1 MTLRGDRPEAGAGNP
16 LIGQIGDQDITG
28 LDQAVRHDHRHQ
40 GHDHRHQGHDHRHQ
54 GHDHRH
60 QGHDHRPQ
68 GHDHRHQDYYNHCD
82 DLPPWLDRTVSS
94 KTTISVMIIF
104 VFKIINRATM
114 RREENRDL
122 KKGQPVTEGKHT
134 RKTTNHEFSTLFSL
148 PQKMRKTCTRY
159 ENLLL
164 WK

>member
-1 MTLRGDRPEAGAGNP
+1 MIIMISLMMTVKMMRMIIFATLRGDRPEAGAGNP

-28 LDQAVRHDHRHQ
+28 LDRAVRHDHRHQ
-40 GHDHRHQGHDHRHQ
+40 GH
-54 GHDHRH
+54 
-60 QGHDHRPQ
+60 
-68 GHDHRHQDYYNHCD
+68 YNHRD

-134 RKTTNHEFSTLFSL
+134 RKTTNHEIF
-148 PQKMRKTCTRY
+148 
-159 ENLLL
+159 NLIFLASKNEKNL
-164 WK
+164 YKI

>member
-1 MTLRGDRPEAGAGNP
+1 MIIFATLRGDRPEAGAGNP

-28 LDQAVRHDHRHQ
+28 LDRAVRHDHRHQ
-40 GHDHRHQGHDHRHQ
+40 GHDR
-54 GHDHRH
+54 
-60 QGHDHRPQ
+60 
-68 GHDHRHQDYYNHCD
+68 YNHCD

-122 KKGQPVTEGKHT
+122 KKGQPVTEGRHT
-134 RKTTNHEFSTLFSL
+134 RKTTNHEIFNLIFLASKNEKTL
-148 PQKMRKTCTRY
+148 
-159 ENLLL
+159 
-164 WK
+164 

>member
-1 MTLRGDRPEAGAGNP
+1 MMRMIIFATLRGDRPEAGAGNP

-40 GHDHRHQGHDHRHQ
+40 GHDHRHQGHDHRH
-54 GHDHRH
+54 
-60 QGHDHRPQ
+60 Q

-164 WK
+164 WKW

>member
-1 MTLRGDRPEAGAGNP
+1 MMRMIIFATLRGDRPEAGAGNP

-28 LDQAVRHDHRHQ
+28 LDRAVRHDHRHQ
-40 GHDHRHQGHDHRHQ
+40 GHDHRH
-54 GHDHRH
+54 
-60 QGHDHRPQ
+60 Q

-164 WK
+164 WKW